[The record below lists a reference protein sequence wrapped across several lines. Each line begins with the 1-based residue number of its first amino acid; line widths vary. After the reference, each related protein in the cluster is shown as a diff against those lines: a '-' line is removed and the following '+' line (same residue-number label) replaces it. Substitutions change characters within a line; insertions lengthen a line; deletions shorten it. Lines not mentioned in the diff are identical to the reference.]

1 MNVMLLRP
9 AAVSDWLIALG
20 RHFVTN
26 DELAELVGVPATEV
40 RHSLRRQRDLNTLV
54 PVTKGA
60 WVPVP
65 PQYRRY
71 GAPPV
76 DHFIDPLMN
85 FFGHRYYVGFLTA
98 AAIHG
103 ASHQAAMVFQVVT
116 NAALRDRTIGAQR
129 VSFIRRSDM
138 ERRAT
143 VRRVVPTGRI
153 NVSTPEVTVL
163 DLVETPSFGA
173 GLSNVAT
180 VIAELLD
187 AGVLDPVA
195 LGEQANHYSTAV
207 IQRVGHLVEQM
218 GNETDKSIDLA
229 ALWELVDG
237 APLVDLY
244 PRADRSGQRDDRW
257 NVMANIDIEPDL

>member
-1 MNVMLLRP
+1 MEIELLRP
-9 AAVSDWLIALG
+9 AEVSDWLVAHG

-26 DELAELVGVPATEV
+26 DELAELVGVPATDV

-65 PQYRRY
+65 PQYRRN

-85 FFGHRYYVGFLTA
+85 FLGHRYYVGFLSA

-103 ASHQAAMVFQVVT
+103 ASHQAPMIFQVVT
-116 NAALRDRTIGAQR
+116 DAALRDRAIGAQR
-129 VSFIRRSDM
+129 VSFIRRNGI

-143 VRRVVPTGRI
+143 VRRIVPTGRI

-195 LGEQANHYSTAV
+195 LAEQAANYSTTV

-218 GNETDKSIDLA
+218 SNETDKSIDLGP
-229 ALWELVDG
+229 LRKLVDG

-244 PRADRSGQRDDRW
+244 PQAERNGMRDDRW
-257 NVMANIDIEPDL
+257 NVVANIDIEPDL